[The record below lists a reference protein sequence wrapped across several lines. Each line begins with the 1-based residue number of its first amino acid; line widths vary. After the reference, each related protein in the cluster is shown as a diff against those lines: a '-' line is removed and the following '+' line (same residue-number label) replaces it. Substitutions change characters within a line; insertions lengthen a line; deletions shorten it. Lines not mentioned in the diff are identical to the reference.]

1 MYSPARILIIGTG
14 AVGTYLGGSLALAG
28 CQVTF
33 LDRDRDLK
41 KLRQDGIFLVKN
53 GKKHRVEPAS
63 VIGSLSD
70 HQVTGFDWGVL
81 AVKAYHLQALVESLK
96 PFQHQIPPLLT
107 ILNGVESETALQ
119 SFLGSERVIAGTVTS
134 SIAREKKGT
143 AVIEKERGVGLS
155 RNHDL
160 SKLIFDQLQL
170 SGIKVRLYSNPS
182 EMKWSK
188 LVSNLMGNASSAI
201 LEMTPGDIYRHPDL
215 YRLEASQ
222 LREALQVMSAMGFK
236 PVNLPGV
243 PVKLLSLILRYLPDR
258 ISKPL
263 LQTAVSSGRGEKMP
277 SFFLDLEHGKD
288 QSEVDALNGAVVR
301 QAEKLDLPHPVN
313 QFLRS
318 ILLKI
323 HSGKILRDEFK
334 HQPDKLVKEF
344 RLQQNQRIT
353 S

>member
-1 MYSPARILIIGTG
+1 MYSTARVLIIGTG

-33 LDRDRDLK
+33 LDRERDLER
-41 KLRQDGIFLVKN
+41 LRQDGIFLVKN

-70 HQVTGFDWGVL
+70 YRTGSFSWGVL
-81 AVKAYHLQALVESLK
+81 AVKAYHLQGLVETLK

-107 ILNGVESETALQ
+107 ILNGVESETFLQ
-119 SFLGSERVIAGTVTS
+119 SFLGPERVIAGTVTS

-143 AVIEKERGVGLS
+143 GVIEKERGVGLS

-160 SKLIFDQLQL
+160 SKQISEQLQL

-201 LEMTPGDIYRHPDL
+201 LQMTPGNIYRHPDL
-215 YRLEASQ
+215 FRLEASQ
-222 LREALQVMSAMGFK
+222 LREALQVMSALGLN

-243 PVKLLSLILRYLPDR
+243 PVKLLSFIIRNVPDR
-258 ISKPL
+258 LSKPL
-263 LQTAVSSGRGEKMP
+263 LQTAVGSGRGQKMP
-277 SFFLDLEHGKD
+277 SFFLDLKHGKD

-301 QAEKLDLPHPVN
+301 QAKKLDLPHPVN
-313 QFLRS
+313 HFFRS
-318 ILLKI
+318 ILLNI
-323 HSGKILRDEFK
+323 HTGKIPQDKFR
-334 HQPDKLVKEF
+334 HQPEKLLREF
-344 RLQQNQRIT
+344 RLQQ
-353 S
+353 